1 MYARTQSSLTRAQG
15 PGSAV
20 LAAILLLAVLSA
32 APVRASDSLR
42 CGSRLVSTD
51 AIAPAVLAAC
61 GEPALR
67 DVWNRYA
74 DAYAGQVGDSEVW
87 TYNFGPNQL
96 LRLLHFRNGRLH
108 HIDTEGYGFRP
119 VEHPQCSPNDILV
132 GYSKY
137 RLLAYCGEPVQR
149 RALGFLVPYEA
160 RDRGRLHGDPLQFH
174 GFTPNY
180 QEEWTYNFGSGYL
193 LRRIVLENGKV
204 TSITDGDRGYEL
216 P

>member
-1 MYARTQSSLTRAQG
+1 MLLWL
-15 PGSAV
+15 
-20 LAAILLLAVLSA
+20 LAAEPAQ
-32 APVRASDSLR
+32 ASDSLR
-42 CGSRLVSTD
+42 CGSRIVSTD

-67 DVWNRYA
+67 DVWNRDA
-74 DAYAGQVGDSEVW
+74 EAYASEVGDSEVW

-96 LRLLHFRNGRLH
+96 LRLLYFRKGRLQR
-108 HIDTEGYGFRP
+108 IETEGYGFRP
-119 VEHPQCSPNDILV
+119 VDHPRCGPNDILE

-149 RALGFLVPYEA
+149 RALGYWLPFEA
-160 RDRGRLHGDPLQFH
+160 REPGHDRRDRLQSHV
-174 GFTPNY
+174 FTPNY
-180 QEEWTYNFGSGYL
+180 QEEWTYNFGSSYL

-204 TSITDGDRGYEL
+204 TAITDGERGYDL